1 MRSAL
6 PLTLLLLAACGPQL
20 GSTDEKTKVAAE
32 EKKTVT
38 DSGAQAGVEDA
49 GSVTV
54 PPGAIAAGS
63 TLIVEQV
70 PAPASF
76 GVGTTVQ
83 AASPALQIGAKGS
96 DGSELP
102 QASAPMTVT
111 LDLPAAEGGALALLP
126 TATEDNL
133 CVLLEA
139 KDATLIVWRRA
150 ALALDG
156 AARTASVQSPYFGT
170 YQLVY
175 CGSEPLPN
183 FKDAALVGLSSE
195 PKLTSTLT
203 VPADFRAATGHGKY
217 CGFVVGLGDDKNE
230 IIAVAEASVTAGA
243 AASLPLAVVGSLIND
258 TLTYGVG
265 VGLVAATTP
274 CELEVGDDLKSA
286 THKDALLE
294 LYVTKV
300 PGATLRASGV
310 TGTFGEGAYALS
322 QARVAVGAA
331 DGVEIA
337 SPHAEPLVC
346 IESSSPAGWVQVR
359 TAIASDGAIGGA
371 ESLAMPVIGAGSA
384 PSRLTAFLGVGCG
397 HRDVDAANAKTGS
410 PYMLHWPEQ
419 SLDDTFYLSPVNM
432 KIQNSAPEIYQGNA
446 CVRIAPA
453 GQSADLGQRL
463 VSLSEPEY
471 GIYLPFLAEPVYDLS
486 VVLVTAE
493 ACSAVNTQVPAV
505 PLKKKALSAEIVVEL
520 KGP

>member
-20 GSTDEKTKVAAE
+20 GSTDEKSKVAAE

-38 DSGAQAGVEDA
+38 ESGAQAGVEDA

-63 TLIVEQV
+63 TLTVEEVQ
-70 PAPASF
+70 APASF

-83 AASPALQIGAKGS
+83 AASPAIQVGAKGS

-102 QASAPMTVT
+102 QASAPMTIT
-111 LDLPAAEGGALALLP
+111 LELPATEASALALLP
-126 TATEDNL
+126 SATEDKL

-139 KDATLIVWRRA
+139 KDASLIVWRRA

-156 AARTASVQSPYFGT
+156 VARTASVQSPYFGT

-175 CGSEPLPN
+175 CGSDLLPN

-203 VPADFRAATGHGKY
+203 VPADFRTDTKHGKY
-217 CGFVVGLGDDKNE
+217 CGFVAGLGDDKHE
-230 IIAVAEASVTAGA
+230 VIAVAEASATAGA
-243 AASLPLAVVGSLIND
+243 AASLPLAVVGSLIDD

-274 CELEVGDDLKSA
+274 CGLAVGDDWKAA
-286 THKDALLE
+286 TDKDALLE
-294 LYVTKV
+294 IYVIKV

-310 TGTFGEGAYALS
+310 TGTLGEGAYALAE
-322 QARVAVGAA
+322 ARVAVGAA
-331 DGVEIA
+331 DGVEIS

-346 IESSSPAGWVQVR
+346 IESSGAAGWVQVR
-359 TAIASDGAIGGA
+359 TAIGSDGAIGGA
-371 ESLAMPVIGAGSA
+371 ESLAVPVLGTGSA
-384 PSRLTAFLGVGCG
+384 KSRLTAFLGVGCG
-397 HRDVDAANAKTGS
+397 HRDVDAASAKTGS
-410 PYMLHWPEQ
+410 PYILHWPEQ
-419 SLDDTFYLSPVNM
+419 ALDDTFYLSPVTM
-432 KIQNSAPEIYQGNA
+432 KIQNSAPQIYQGNA
-446 CVRIAPA
+446 CVRIAPKR
-453 GQSADLGQRL
+453 QSADLGKRL

-471 GIYLPFLAEPVYDLS
+471 GIYLPFLADPVYDLS

-493 ACSAVNTQVPAV
+493 ACSAVNSQIPAV